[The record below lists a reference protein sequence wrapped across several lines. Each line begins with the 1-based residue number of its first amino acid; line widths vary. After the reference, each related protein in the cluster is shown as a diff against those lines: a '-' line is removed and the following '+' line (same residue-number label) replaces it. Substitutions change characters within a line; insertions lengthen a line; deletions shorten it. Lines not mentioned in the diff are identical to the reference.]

1 MKCRFRT
8 ATAPIIFGVAL
19 LFVLSPYSAGA
30 RSRTIPAGQVHH
42 ATLTVK
48 PRCFT
53 VGPRR
58 KDMRITLVHGVQHT
72 RYTFALLPLF
82 GNGVFRSPNMGLY
95 QANHAGMIRFLFRA
109 PRTRHDIGR
118 WQVTATRKVGF
129 KLAAVTRFDVKR
141 GKCKH

>member
-1 MKCRFRT
+1 MKYWFRT
-8 ATAPIIFGVAL
+8 ATAPIIFGVAF
-19 LFVLSPYSAGA
+19 LFVLSPYATGA
-30 RSRTIPAGQVHH
+30 RALTIPAGQVHH

-48 PRCFT
+48 PRCVT

-58 KDMRITLVHGVQHT
+58 KDMRITLIHGVRHS

-82 GNGVFRSPNMGLY
+82 GKGVFRSPNMGLY
-95 QANHAGMIRFLFRA
+95 QANHAGMISFLFRA
-109 PRTRHDIGR
+109 PRNGHDVGR

-129 KLAAVTRFDVKR
+129 KLAAVARFVVRR